1 MAVENNDTTYKPRG
15 TPYSFGQYAAIS
27 IILTPILAVLL
38 SFYGFIPFDIFQAAI
53 SGIAVSLIYV
63 GYRGYYWTQY
73 RKDDRE
79 AIRKQLE
86 DTTEE

>member
-1 MAVENNDTTYKPRG
+1 MDVNKKDTTYQPRG
-15 TPYSFGQYAAIS
+15 SPYTFGQYAVIS

-38 SFYGFIPFDIFQAAI
+38 SYYGYIPFDMFQSAI
-53 SGIAVSLIYV
+53 AGIAVSLIYV

-79 AIRKQLE
+79 AQRKQLE
-86 DTTEE
+86 DST